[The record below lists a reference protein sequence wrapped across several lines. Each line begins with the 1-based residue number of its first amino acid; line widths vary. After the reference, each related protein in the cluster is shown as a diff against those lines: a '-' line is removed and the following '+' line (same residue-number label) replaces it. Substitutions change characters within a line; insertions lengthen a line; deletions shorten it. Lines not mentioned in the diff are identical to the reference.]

1 MRMILHCCK
10 ACGGFILISL
20 GEIFCWIMFVFCFGQ
35 CAYRQCVA
43 NPMGT
48 TCGLSMEQIC
58 TSFIMSLRFWSTSWR
73 RPTPALL
80 CLGDCPMFIGLWM
93 IFLFLTFQALRV
105 SQTWTKT
112 HNKIKWVGGWWF
124 LVATAAAAV
133 ASLLLSLCLL
143 NLIAANF
150 LPFVLVLHM
159 EHSWKNNWMVH
170 RNAYWNDCLVSSL
183 LIVLLSEKTQ
193 PALCLLLVRWTQ
205 VSDFPGLFFLVRA
218 DWRIQGSLYK
228 DKSK

>member
-10 ACGGFILISL
+10 ACGGFRLISL
-20 GEIFCWIMFVFCFGQ
+20 GEFFCWIMFVFCFGQ

-58 TSFIMSLRFWSTSWR
+58 TSFIMSLRFWITSWR

-112 HNKIKWVGGWWF
+112 HNKMKWVGGWWF

-150 LPFVLVLHM
+150 LPFVLVLQT

-170 RNAYWNDCLVSSL
+170 RNAYWNDSLISSL
-183 LIVLLSEKTQ
+183 LIILLSEETQ

-205 VSDFPGLFFLVRA
+205 VS
-218 DWRIQGSLYK
+218 
-228 DKSK
+228 